1 MKFDKTNSESFPSY
15 LHRKLDV
22 VCNAY
27 LPEFIHQNMKN
38 KASKKIFFKIFYR
51 NDFAILASFC

>member
-38 KASKKIFFKIFYR
+38 KASKIIF
-51 NDFAILASFC
+51 L